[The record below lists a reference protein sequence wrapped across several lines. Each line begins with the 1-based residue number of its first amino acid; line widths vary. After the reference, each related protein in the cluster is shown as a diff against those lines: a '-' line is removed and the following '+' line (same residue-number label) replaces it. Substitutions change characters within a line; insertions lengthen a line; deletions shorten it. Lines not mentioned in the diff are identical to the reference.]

1 MKISILLPYKEN
13 FSPIYPGAVS
23 LFLKDT
29 IPLSKF
35 RNSILVYGNTDYKT
49 RLLKNYKNLEFTKY
63 FFKSSSK
70 SYIKKFVEEENITR
84 SKLIEIHNRPNYVN
98 TIYKKNK
105 NIVLYFH
112 NDPLKMKHSTSIND
126 RINLLKKTLMLIF
139 NSKWTLN
146 QFTKG
151 LNKKIFKNKL
161 NIIHQSTNKKK
172 INFKTKKKII
182 IFVGRLNKSK
192 GYDLFGKA
200 VINILNKFP
209 DWKAIAIGDEPRE
222 KIIFNHKRLKV
233 LGFKNNNIVTNWF
246 KKSDISVVCSRID
259 EPFGRTAL
267 EASSA
272 GCAVIISNKGGLPE
286 ASSSAIKIKNLSIK
300 NLQKKIEKVIIN
312 EKYKKDL
319 QKKIYKNFKLT
330 NELAAKKIDE
340 YRIKIIK
347 T

>member
-35 RNSILVYGNTDYKT
+35 NKEILVYGNTNYKT
-49 RLLKNYKNLEFTKY
+49 RLLKNYKNLEFKKY

-70 SYIKKFVEEENITR
+70 SYLKKFIDNENIIK

-112 NDPLKMKHSTSIND
+112 NDPLKMKNSTSITD
-126 RINLLKKTLMLIF
+126 RINLLKKTLIIIF

-146 QFTKG
+146 QFIKG
-151 LNKKIFKNKL
+151 IKKKYYKNKL
-161 NIIHQSTNKKK
+161 KVIHQSTNQKK
-172 INFKTKKKII
+172 INFKNKKKII

-192 GYDLFGKA
+192 GYDIFGNA
-200 VINILNKFP
+200 VIKILNKYP
-209 DWKAIAIGDEPRE
+209 AWKAIAIGDEPRE
-222 KIIFNHKRLKV
+222 RIIFNHKRFRN
-233 LGFKNNNIVTNWF
+233 LGFQNNSKVTSWF
-246 KKSDISVVCSRID
+246 KKSDISVVCSRIN

-272 GCAVIISNKGGLPE
+272 GCAVIITKRGGLPE
-286 ASSSAIKIKNLSIK
+286 ASSSALKIRNLSIK
-300 NLQKKIEKVIIN
+300 NLQKTIEKLIN
-312 EKYKKDL
+312 NEGYKKNL

-330 NELAAKKIDE
+330 NELASKKIDE

-347 T
+347 S

>member
-35 RNSILVYGNTDYKT
+35 NKEILVYGNTNYKT
-49 RLLKNYKNLEFTKY
+49 RLLKNYKNLEFKKY

-70 SYIKKFVEEENITR
+70 SYLKKFIDNENIIK

-112 NDPLKMKHSTSIND
+112 NDPLKMKNSTSITD
-126 RINLLKKTLMLIF
+126 RINLLKKTLIIIF

-146 QFTKG
+146 QFIKG
-151 LNKKIFKNKL
+151 IKKKYYKNKL
-161 NIIHQSTNKKK
+161 KVIHQSTNQKK
-172 INFKTKKKII
+172 INFKNKKKII

-192 GYDLFGKA
+192 GYDIFGNA
-200 VINILNKFP
+200 VIKILNKYP
-209 DWKAIAIGDEPRE
+209 AWKAIAIGDEPRE
-222 KIIFNHKRLKV
+222 RIFFNHKRFRN
-233 LGFKNNNIVTNWF
+233 LGFLNNSKVTSWF
-246 KKSDISVVCSRID
+246 KKSDISVVCSRIN

-272 GCAVIISNKGGLPE
+272 GCAVIITNRGGLPE
-286 ASSSAIKIKNLSIK
+286 ASSSALKIRNLSIK
-300 NLQKKIEKVIIN
+300 NLQKMIEKLIN
-312 EKYKKDL
+312 NERYKKNL

-330 NELAAKKIDE
+330 NKLASKKIDE

-347 T
+347 S